1 MRRILAIALVV
12 IGVPLV
18 LVFALGANGG
28 SGGSYQ
34 VRAVFDY
41 VRAVPGED
49 VKVAG
54 ARVGAIKSLD
64 LTKDEKA
71 AVVLNIDKPGFTPF
85 HKDAH
90 CTVRPQSLIGETF
103 VECTTGTT
111 ASPELDR
118 IPEDQPGAGQHLLPV
133 TNTSSPVDIDLL
145 NNTLRGPYGQRLAII
160 IDEFGAGLAGRGAD
174 LNEVI
179 HRANPALRETDKVL
193 ATLANQNRLLARLAT
208 ESDRALTPLARERTR
223 FANFIVEA
231 NRTAQASAERRA
243 DLAATFQKLPQF
255 LREFQ
260 PTLRD
265 LGAFAGQASP
275 VVSDLRQAA
284 PGLNRFLQA
293 LGPFSTAALPAFQT
307 LGDASDTGRVALK
320 AAQPTITK
328 LANFASD
335 TEPVAKNLSAL
346 ASSLDKT
353 DAVSNLMKFVFFGTT
368 SINGFDEISHFLRAG
383 LIVNTCA
390 TYAATAPVTGCSST
404 FTPNKVRSAG
414 GGSPDPILAKTR
426 TALRDALLGKD
437 RGKDA
442 QSNTSAGSGQSPMD
456 IVRGLLGMKAPTTTT
471 TPDGSKQRDK
481 VVSGIRTGADSTP
494 KALDTGDP
502 AQPVLD
508 YLLGNDR

>member
-1 MRRILAIALVV
+1 MRRILSIALVLV
-12 IGVPLV
+12 AVPLV
-18 LVFALGANGG
+18 LVFAVGANGG
-28 SGGSYQ
+28 GGGGYE
-34 VRAVFDY
+34 VRALFDY

-49 VKVAG
+49 VKIAG

-71 AVVLNIDKPGFTPF
+71 AVVLSIDKSGFTPF

-103 VECTTGTT
+103 VECSPGTT
-111 ASPELDR
+111 SAPELNR
-118 IPEDQPGAGQHLLPV
+118 VPAGQPGAGQHLLPV

-145 NNTLRGPYGQRLAII
+145 NNTLREPYGQRLAII

-193 ATLANQNRLLARLAT
+193 ATLAKQNRLLARLAV
-208 ESDRALTPLARERTR
+208 ESDRSLAPLARERTR

-260 PTLRD
+260 PTLND
-265 LGAFAGQASP
+265 LGSFAGQASP

-284 PGLNRFLQA
+284 PGLNRFFET
-293 LGPFSTAALPAFQT
+293 LGPFSTAALPAFRT
-307 LGDASDTGRVALK
+307 LGDAADAGRVGLT

-328 LANFASD
+328 LAGFATD
-335 TEPVAKNLSAL
+335 ATPVAKNLSAL
-346 ASSLDKT
+346 SKSLDQT
-353 DAVSNLMKFVFFGTT
+353 EAISNLMKLVFFGTT

-390 TYAATAPVTGCSST
+390 SYAATAPVTGCSST
-404 FTPNKVRSAG
+404 FTPNKVKAAG
-414 GGSPDPILAKTR
+414 AGSPDPILANTR
-426 TALRDALLGKD
+426 AALSGKNV
-437 RGKDA
+437 
-442 QSNTSAGSGQSPMD
+442 QSAGTGATSGQSPMD
-456 IVRGLLGMKAPTTTT
+456 IVRGLLGMPAPATS
-471 TPDGSKQRDK
+471 DGAKQRKK
-481 VVSGIRTGADSTP
+481 VVSGIQNGAKAAP
-494 KALDTGDP
+494 KSLNTGDP

-508 YLLGNDR
+508 YLLGNGG

>member
-1 MRRILAIALVV
+1 VRRIISIALVL
-12 IGVPLV
+12 IAVPLV
-18 LVFALGANGG
+18 LVFAVGANDGG
-28 SGGSYQ
+28 GGGYE

-64 LTKDEKA
+64 VTKDEKA
-71 AVVLNIDKPGFTPF
+71 AVVLSIDKSGFTPF

-103 VECTTGTT
+103 VECSTGTT
-111 ASPELDR
+111 SAPDLDR
-118 IPEDQPGAGQHLLPV
+118 IPAGQPGAGQHLLPV

-160 IDEFGAGLAGRGAD
+160 IDEFGAGLAGRGSD

-193 ATLANQNRLLARLAT
+193 ATLAKQNRLLARLAVD
-208 ESDRALTPLARERTR
+208 SDRSLAPLARQRTR

-231 NRTAQASAERRA
+231 NRTAQASAERSA
-243 DLAATFQKLPQF
+243 DISASFQKLPQF

-260 PTLRD
+260 PTLKD
-265 LGAFAGQASP
+265 LGDFAGQASP

-284 PGLNRFLQA
+284 PGLNRFFEA

-307 LGDASDTGRVALK
+307 LGDASDAGRVGLK

-328 LANFASD
+328 LADFASD

-346 ASSLDKT
+346 AKSLDQT
-353 DAVSNLMKFVFFGTT
+353 EAIDNLMKFVFFGTT

-390 TYAATAPVTGCSST
+390 TYAATAPVTGCSAT
-404 FTPNKVRSAG
+404 FTPNKVQAAG
-414 GGSPDPILAKTR
+414 GGSPDPILARTR
-426 TALRDALLGKD
+426 TALRDALLGKN
-437 RGKDA
+437 RGKDVQA
-442 QSNTSAGSGQSPMD
+442 AGTGGASGQSPMD
-456 IVRGLLGMKAPTTTT
+456 IVRGLLGIAAPKT
-471 TPDGSKQRDK
+471 TPGADQQRKK
-481 VVSGIRTGADSTP
+481 VVSGIQNGAKAAP
-494 KALDTGDP
+494 KSLDTGDP

-508 YLLGNDR
+508 YLLGNDG